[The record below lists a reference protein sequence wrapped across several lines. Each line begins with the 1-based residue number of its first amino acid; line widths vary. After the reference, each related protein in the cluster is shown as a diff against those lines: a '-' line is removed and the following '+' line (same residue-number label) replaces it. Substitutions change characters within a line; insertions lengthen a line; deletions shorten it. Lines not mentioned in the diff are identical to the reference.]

1 MVIQVFF
8 LSLTL
13 IFAGA
18 QGKPADQTR
27 RSNSNW
33 IWNHSDDGVRLRLT
47 VNGRVKFAEDYSD
60 VTSISDGGSIEVTEE
75 RDGVKRRFEA
85 VSSGGAITR
94 SYYVQGQ
101 RRPMDDEG
109 RAWLSRILSE
119 AAFQGGYDAPDRVRK
134 LLDEKGAD
142 AVLAEISRLR
152 SDYVR
157 RIYFDEL
164 LKDDRLDSATRE
176 RAIRQ
181 ASREI
186 SSDYEKAQLLIKAS
200 EKRSGDGAI
209 IEGADSISSSYEKGR
224 VLAALLRKSD
234 LDRNALTAIIRSASS
249 ISSDYEKAQLLI
261 KAAEKRPVND
271 TIIEGA
277 DSISSDYEKGRVL
290 ATLLRK
296 GDLDKAAL
304 ARIIKSATSI
314 SSDYEKA
321 QLLVK
326 VAPFA
331 SSDES
336 LRNALVDAAKTIHS
350 EYERGRVLSAVF
362 K

>member
-1 MVIQVFF
+1 MIVQILF

-18 QGKPADQTR
+18 QSKSADQTR
-27 RSNSNW
+27 HTDSNW
-33 IWNHSDDGVRLRLT
+33 VWNRSDDGMRLRLT

-60 VTSISDGGSIEVTEE
+60 VTAISEGGSIEVTEE
-75 RDGVKRRFEA
+75 RNGMKRRFEA
-85 VSSGGAITR
+85 RSSNGTIIR
-94 SYYVQGQ
+94 SYFVDGQ
-101 RRPMDDEG
+101 QRPMDDEG

-119 AAFQGGYDAPDRVRK
+119 AAFQGGYDAPERVKR
-134 LLDEKGAD
+134 LLDEKGVD
-142 AVLAEISRLR
+142 AVLAEMSRLR
-152 SDYVR
+152 SDYTR

-164 LKDDRLDSATRE
+164 LKDDRLDSATRQ

-181 ASREI
+181 AARDI
-186 SSDYEKAQLLIKAS
+186 SSDYEKAQLLIHAS
-200 EKRSGDGAI
+200 EKPANESAI

-224 VLAALLRKSD
+224 VLAALLKRSD
-234 LDRNALTAIIRSASS
+234 LDRNTLAAIIRSATS
-249 ISSDYEKAQLLI
+249 ISSDYEKAQFLI
-261 KAAEKRPVND
+261 KAAEKRPVSD
-271 TIIEGA
+271 AIIEGA
-277 DSISSDYEKGRVL
+277 DTISSDYEKGRVL

-296 GDLDKAAL
+296 GDLDRAAL
-304 ARIIKSATSI
+304 ARLIKSATGI

-321 QLLVK
+321 QLLIK
-326 VAPFA
+326 VAPLA

-336 LRNALVDAAKTIHS
+336 IRNALIDAAKTINS